1 MMLYCTYIQY
11 VRTGGGVP
19 AGSVDRGRGGWIWVD
34 LDGTGRGG
42 GDGHDEGVVWVC
54 VGMQGV
60 HELMMMMIIV
70 VRVRQG
76 KRDVSR

>member
-1 MMLYCTYIQY
+1 M
-11 VRTGGGVP
+11 GPDGGV
-19 AGSVDRGRGGWIWVD
+19 
-34 LDGTGRGG
+34 G

-60 HELMMMMIIV
+60 HELMMMIIV

-76 KRDVSR
+76 KRDVRSIKVRKGRSGTVQSKGSVKKSVRRAGGKY